1 MEIFREGMTK
11 DEYFAMMAKM
21 TPDEAQTVMKRFHS
35 DDEADTF
42 LHKLFERRVDTQR
55 METADEFWEM
65 LEEAPT

>member
-1 MEIFREGMTK
+1 MLSQKMQGIMKMELLYDKELS
-11 DEYFAMMAKM
+11 
-21 TPDEAQTVMKRFHS
+21 PDEAQTVMKRFHS

-65 LEEAPT
+65 LREATT